1 MGNLSEM
8 AGKINVAAAAIRNL
22 PSGRTGGDKE
32 ERLRII
38 RSLYSQIQDARLRGV
53 SFNTLAETISDAT
66 GMKVSG
72 VSLSKYILILKEEQE
87 AAVRNISRTLKGES
101 GK

>member
-1 MGNLSEM
+1 MSNLSEM
-8 AGKINVAAAAIRNL
+8 AGKINVAAATIRNL

-53 SFNTLAETISDAT
+53 SFNTLAETISETT

-87 AAVRNISRTLKGES
+87 KAVRNISRTLADQKD
-101 GK
+101 